1 MKTFFSTSQ
10 TVEVSRITKEGWW
23 IENTSELVTKG
34 TALGDD
40 FTQNIYTPSIEGMIA
55 RYDRE
60 LGTWSDEIED
70 MTMKKYFDKD
80 GQQFFIREPDGSY
93 PEDAIVEAPPK
104 YNKETHTVLYKD
116 GGWKVFDILIGQSFF
131 DEYGNEFLVSDY
143 NFELPEKHT
152 FTKPPE
158 LCLDNRAVKLVDG
171 QWQQLLDY
179 RGKMAYAKDRDNGT
193 DYQIEE
199 LGELPETH
207 TLSAPDP
214 FDSWIDEG
222 WKYDIERHRPF
233 KVGEEKQW
241 RDSELTKV
249 LDRIDQYEKDQNYP
263 VELRTSPIQ
272 ANEDYMRLLQD
283 RKNLSVYPESS
294 YFPFGERPLLSGLA
308 K

>member
-10 TVEVSRITKEGWW
+10 TIDVSRITQEGWW
-23 IENTSELVTKG
+23 IENTTEYVAKG

-40 FTQNIYTPSIEGMIA
+40 FTQTLYRPSSDGMIA

-60 LGTWSDEIED
+60 LGVWSDEIED
-70 MTMKKYFDKD
+70 MTWKEYFDKD
-80 GQQFFIREPDGSY
+80 GQQFFIGEPDGSY
-93 PEDAIVEAPPK
+93 PENAIVKAPPK

-116 GGWKVFDILIGQSFF
+116 GEWKVFDILIGQSFF
-131 DEYGNEFLVSDY
+131 DEYGNEFLISDY

-158 LCLDNRAVKLVDG
+158 LRLDSCAVKLVDG

-179 RGKMAYAKDRDNGT
+179 RGKIAYAKDRDNGT

-207 TLSAPDP
+207 TLSAPEP
-214 FDSWIDEG
+214 FDSWIDKG

-241 RDSELTKV
+241 RNTELTKV
-249 LDRIDQYEKDQNYP
+249 LDRIDQYEKDQSYP

-272 ANEDYMRLLQD
+272 SNEDYLRLLED
-283 RKNLSVYPESS
+283 RKKLSDYPESS
-294 YFPFGERPLLSGLA
+294 NFPFDERPSLSGLA
-308 K
+308 N